1 MSGTPVGKGKSPGI
15 GMPVAYSGG
24 TGGKVTS
31 SRLPEKSKQSD
42 GYNLISNAL

>member
-1 MSGTPVGKGKSPGI
+1 MGI
-15 GMPVAYSGG
+15 PVAYSGG

-42 GYNLISNAL
+42 AYKLLSNYDDGTFWNRYVEI